1 VEKQIKKYRVVLT
14 NETIFRIINIEAL
27 NFQEA
32 YKLTKNMISK
42 NNLKIIE
49 ICEIDKL
56 QILNLDILNL
66 TYK

>member
-1 VEKQIKKYRVVLT
+1 MEKQIKKYRVVLT
-14 NETIFRIINIEAL
+14 NEIIFRIINIEAL

-42 NNLKIIE
+42 DNLKIIE

-56 QILNLDILNL
+56 
-66 TYK
+66 